1 LLNEEEPAGRLKGN
15 HTPDTQRKLL
25 GKNAMKGSTLM
36 AQTTS
41 PAVTYTNTPLGDV
54 TCQLAFPQN
63 LKISTAP
70 PR

>member
-41 PAVTYTNTPLGDV
+41 PAVTYTNTPLVELYSKVGDD
-54 TCQLAFPQN
+54 
-63 LKISTAP
+63 LKDKGGVSW
-70 PR
+70 